1 VQDQK
6 EKPALQAVSK
16 NETKVMSGSFL
27 NKPIHRKKEKF
38 QNRIVN
44 HNQNP
49 IVLMCQV
56 CQVEQRR
63 QGQMCLVEQKKQGQ
77 MTNYKSKQ
85 RHISNYI
92 CKPFSFDIK
101 FCHFRHHA
109 LKNQHMPN
117 KELVDKLN

>member
-38 QNRIVN
+38 QNRTFN

-49 IVLMCQV
+49 IVSMCQV
-56 CQVEQRR
+56 CQVEQTR
-63 QGQMCLVEQKKQGQ
+63 QGQMCLVEQGQ
-77 MTNYKSKQ
+77 MSNYKSKQ
-85 RHISNYI
+85 RYISNYI
-92 CKPFSFDIK
+92 YKPFPFSIFFVISDI
-101 FCHFRHHA
+101 
-109 LKNQHMPN
+109 MP
-117 KELVDKLN
+117 

>member
-1 VQDQK
+1 
-6 EKPALQAVSK
+6 
-16 NETKVMSGSFL
+16 MSRPFL

-38 QNRIVN
+38 QNRTIH

-49 IVLMCQV
+49 IVSMCQV

-77 MTNYKSKQ
+77 MSNYKSKQ
-85 RHISNYI
+85 RHRSNYI
-92 CKPFSFDIK
+92 YKPFPFGIK

-117 KELVDKLN
+117 KELADKLN

>member
-1 VQDQK
+1 
-6 EKPALQAVSK
+6 
-16 NETKVMSGSFL
+16 MSGSFL

-38 QNRIVN
+38 QNRTFN

-49 IVLMCQV
+49 IVSMCQV
-56 CQVEQRR
+56 CQVEQTR
-63 QGQMCLVEQKKQGQ
+63 QGQMCLVEQGQ
-77 MTNYKSKQ
+77 MSNYKSKQ

-92 CKPFSFDIK
+92 YKPFPFSII

-117 KELVDKLN
+117 KKLVDKLN